1 MCWSLL
7 ISAVCVFVEVS
18 SFVLFLDGKM
28 VDFGDCSRTVLAF
41 YAPGN
46 DADDVASLKMDVPL

>member
-7 ISAVCVFVEVS
+7 ILGVCVCVCRGVS
-18 SFVLFLDGKM
+18 FLLLDGKM
-28 VDFGDCSRTVLAF
+28 VDFGDCSLTVLAY

-46 DADDVASLKMDVPL
+46 GMDDVASLKMDVLL